1 MLNTI
6 FATKGEMS
14 QVWTKQGKRLPV
26 TKCLVED
33 NIVLGQQECEA
44 IDYRTSNLQKKPCLI
59 FEIGYGK
66 KKLSNMPKPLR
77 EIIKKSGFSFG
88 VKQIKGV
95 KYFND
100 DEQGSQPAELK
111 IGDSLDLTQTLSVG
125 DVVKVQGSSKGRG
138 FTGVVK
144 RYKVKGGPRT
154 HGQRDRERHIGS
166 IGAMTD
172 PGRVF
177 KGKKMPGHHGA
188 ETKTVA
194 NLTILH
200 VDPEK
205 KEVWISGPIPGH
217 FGTVVKIV
225 KTSEK
230 KDIQLDQEASGIAE
244 NKKVGQEAD
253 KETEKKTD
261 KKPAKKETEPKS
273 DQQESSKETEKKSA
287 KKEKNNKVGKTLD
300 KKQTQPDKKEDKTK
314 DKAEDKTDEDQPVE
328 EKPAA
333 SK

>member
-33 NIVLGQQECEA
+33 NIVLGEQECVA
-44 IDYRTSNLQKKPCLI
+44 IDYSTDDFQKKPCLI

-66 KKLSNMPKPLR
+66 KKLSNMSKPLR

-95 KYFND
+95 KYFSND
-100 DEQGSQPAELK
+100 DQNKQPDSLK
-111 IGDSLDLTQTLSVG
+111 VGDSLDLTQILSVG

-154 HGQRDRERHIGS
+154 HGQRDRDRHIGS

-172 PGRVF
+172 PGRVL
-177 KGKKMPGHHGA
+177 KGRKMPGHHGT
-188 ETKTVA
+188 ETKTVT
-194 NLTILH
+194 NLTILYI
-200 VDPEK
+200 DPQK

-217 FGTVVKIV
+217 FGTVVKII
-225 KTSEK
+225 KTSK
-230 KDIQLDQEASGIAE
+230 RKDIELNQEASGIAE
-244 NKKVGQEAD
+244 FKQGVDNEADEKKSEKKSDKKEEIEKKSEKKVKKQ
-253 KETEKKTD
+253 EKKTD
-261 KKPAKKETEPKS
+261 KDTNKS
-273 DQQESSKETEKKSA
+273 KS
-287 KKEKNNKVGKTLD
+287 
-300 KKQTQPDKKEDKTK
+300 DKKEVQSEKKENKTNK
-314 DKAEDKTDEDQPVE
+314 DRPAEKQ
-328 EKPAA
+328 PAA
-333 SK
+333 DK